1 MLSLET
7 SFLSIMY
14 VRLCHTYLWSL
25 LNYSRG
31 THCTP
36 SQRSLE
42 WLLKQFREPMVFK
55 MLISS
60 MKVTCEFIYW
70 FQLCLLFIETSSWL
84 RGTLHWES
92 LWPLQPI
99 VSHWCKMPSSSHFSF
114 TLELE
119 GLRDQGVRLI
129 WHTCI
134 ESYMACNGYC
144 FMLYWILWPHKMNIL
159 RAWYSLQ
166 MSYKSPHNFMVMG
179 LGHKCNV
186 ALWYEL
192 FSLRTLQNL
201 LNENADS
208 LLFDLFKKKGIL
220 DVCPLEKIRT

>member
-1 MLSLET
+1 MLSLE
-7 SFLSIMY
+7 SSILSIMY

-31 THCTP
+31 THCTL

-99 VSHWCKMPSSSHFSF
+99 VSHWCKILSLSHFSF

-119 GLRDQGVRLI
+119 GLRDQGRSTDMTYLHWVL
-129 WHTCI
+129 HG
-134 ESYMACNGYC
+134 MQ
-144 FMLYWILWPHKMNIL
+144 WILLHALLDFVTTQNEHSSCMIQPSDELHESSQFHGHGPWP
-159 RAWYSLQ
+159 
-166 MSYKSPHNFMVMG
+166 
-179 LGHKCNV
+179 
-186 ALWYEL
+186 
-192 FSLRTLQNL
+192 
-201 LNENADS
+201 
-208 LLFDLFKKKGIL
+208 
-220 DVCPLEKIRT
+220 